1 MGNKVPP
8 RGVPKNPG
16 GRSPLAVTREGIEVR
31 LGSGRS
37 ETLGSGRLEALLTR
51 LHPLNQEQ
59 FIEEALHLANWDGD
73 DFREIYD
80 LMVRLECGAANVRAD
95 RSDWIAA
102 TLEGVEGDV
111 VRRRLLQMRDD
122 WRRKLEPM
130 AHNIHQCR
138 ALAYRETFP
147 LPQMLVR
154 PLLMDGQIYEERTYY
169 LPDTVVA
176 ALEFVQVLLLATNL
190 PFGDR
195 LRRCQLEGC
204 RRFFLRPQ
212 GWGRQRSKYCE
223 GCGEQAHRA
232 AARDRM
238 RDMRKRRK
246 NNTKA
251 RRRK

>member
-31 LGSGRS
+31 LGSARS
-37 ETLGSGRLEALLTR
+37 ETGSGRLETFLTR

-80 LMVRLECGAANVRAD
+80 FMVRLECGAANVRAD
-95 RSDWIAA
+95 RSDWIGA

-130 AHNIHQCR
+130 AHNMHQCR

-154 PLLMDGQIYEERTYY
+154 PRLIDGRLDTKTYY

-190 PFGDR
+190 EFGDR
-195 LRRCQLEGC
+195 LKRCQLEGC
-204 RRFFLRPQ
+204 GRFFLQPQ
-212 GWGRQRSKYCE
+212 GWGRQRSKFCE
-223 GCGEQAHRA
+223 GCGDQAHRA

-238 RDMRKRRK
+238 RAMRERRK
-246 NNTKA
+246 NKAKA

>member
-1 MGNKVPP
+1 MGNKVPS

-16 GRSPLAVTREGIEVR
+16 RRSPLAVTPEVIEVR

-37 ETLGSGRLEALLTR
+37 GSLSETLLTR
-51 LHPLNQEQ
+51 LQPLNQEQ
-59 FIEEALHLANWDGD
+59 FIEEALHLANWEGD
-73 DFREIYD
+73 DFHEIYD
-80 LMVRLECGAANVRAD
+80 FMARLECGAANVRAD
-95 RSDWIAA
+95 RSDW

-111 VRRRLLQMRDD
+111 VRRRVLEMRDD
-122 WRRKLEPM
+122 WRRKLASM
-130 AHNIHQCR
+130 AHNMRQFR

-154 PLLMDGQIYEERTYY
+154 PRLIDGQLIETRYY

-190 PFGDR
+190 EFGDR
-195 LRRCQLEGC
+195 LKRCQLEGC
-204 RRFFLRPQ
+204 GRFFLQRQ
-212 GWGRQRSKYCE
+212 GWGRARSKFCNE
-223 GCGEQAHRA
+223 EHGKEAHLA

-238 RDMRKRRK
+238 RAMRERRK
-246 NNTKA
+246 NSTKT